1 MTSGQNAQ
9 RLISTVMWNLQ
20 VIRRTVLLMKRL
32 LVLLMLAIPAF
43 AAPQKCKGNAK
54 VVGACYSVHGRLTRG
69 ADTVGL
75 WLWPVGTKRLLG
87 VTAGPKL
94 DDAADPIWPQNL
106 KFDHGDEAIYG
117 DFEVCPFKPER
128 KGEMQLVCIESAS
141 HVVVKLPSSK

>member
-43 AAPQKCKGNAK
+43 AARQKCKGNAK

-75 WLWPVGTKRLLG
+75 WLWPVGTKRVLG

-94 DDAADPIWPQNL
+94 HDAADPIWPQNPHV
-106 KFDHGDEAIYG
+106 DPGDGAIYCG
-117 DFEVCPFKPER
+117 FAACP
-128 KGEMQLVCIESAS
+128 L
-141 HVVVKLPSSK
+141 